1 MADETTLDFT
11 DENKCDAN
19 VLNHRGLVVA
29 NLGTGM
35 RDIHT
40 VREWLD
46 ANDMIATAEVTLEL
60 RSSRPNSQVPA
71 PGPGGGAGSA
81 AGRERAHY
89 APGDFPG

>member
-46 ANDMIATAEVTLEL
+46 VKHMVARAEVTLEL
-60 RSSRPNSQVPA
+60 RSSRPSNPSRR
-71 PGPGGGAGSA
+71 GDS
-81 AGRERAHY
+81 HY
-89 APGDFPG
+89 APLR